1 MKTLELCRVGK
12 FFRGKAY
19 SAHLLYSQCL
29 SRITLSLSLTHSKQ
43 TLYECNGFCCHDGET
58 LSIRIPIPVERVRNM
73 VRRFGSVHFFHSLRS
88 EDDHIARVTIGS
100 ILNEQ

>member
-29 SRITLSLSLTHSKQ
+29 SRITLSLSLS
-43 TLYECNGFCCHDGET
+43 LT
-58 LSIRIPIPVERVRNM
+58 LSKHYMSAM
-73 VRRFGSVHFFHSLRS
+73 VSAVMMVKL
-88 EDDHIARVTIGS
+88 
-100 ILNEQ
+100 